1 MKAHERHKVEYEVET
16 GEVKTWMVGFKDMGE
31 QKEVTATEWINGE
44 GFDVSVDSSKIMSMT
59 NAELQAL
66 KWLLAEL
73 DV

>member
-1 MKAHERHKVEYEVET
+1 VREREKHNVEYEVET
-16 GEVKTWMVGFKDMGE
+16 GEVKTWMVGFQDMGE

-44 GFDVSVDSSKIMSMT
+44 GFDVSVDSSKIMSLT

-73 DV
+73 DI

>member
-1 MKAHERHKVEYEVET
+1 MREKDKYKVEYEVET
-16 GEVKTWMVGFKDMGE
+16 AEVKTWMVGFKDMGE

-44 GFDVSVDSSKIMSMT
+44 GFDVSVDSDKIMSLT
-59 NAELQAL
+59 NAEIQAL